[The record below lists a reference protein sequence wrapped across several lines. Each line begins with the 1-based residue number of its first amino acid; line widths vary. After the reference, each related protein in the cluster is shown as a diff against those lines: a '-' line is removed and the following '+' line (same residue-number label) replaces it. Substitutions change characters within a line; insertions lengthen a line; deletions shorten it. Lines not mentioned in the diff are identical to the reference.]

1 MVKTNIK
8 QSIKDKKTT
17 NSAIE
22 FVQWPSSFSLT
33 EKVVAIQTTR
43 FPVEQHLNTEK
54 KDNSPY
60 QAFNLGLHV
69 GDNAQVVKRNR
80 RSLQK
85 LLPKNTSIQW
95 LEQVHGDHVAEID
108 QVSDHAIVAD
118 AAVTRKKNV
127 CLAIMTAD
135 CLPILL
141 ISKTGDEIAAIHG
154 GWRSLA
160 SGIIKNTI
168 NKMDTNAAELYAWL
182 GPCIGPS
189 VFEVGGEV
197 KDAFVKLDNTFDCA
211 FVEQI
216 PTKKSTQQIT
226 QKKGK
231 YLADLQKIAM
241 LQLQQLGVFNI
252 NALTDCTFSNTK
264 KYYSHRKASQNNIT
278 TGRMASLICL
288 T

>member
-8 QSIKDKKTT
+8 PLIQDQKTT

-22 FVQWPSSFSLT
+22 FVQWPSSFFLT

-54 KDNSPY
+54 KDNSSY

-69 GDNAQVVKRNR
+69 GDNAKKVESNR
-80 RSLQK
+80 RSLQT
-85 LLPKNTSIQW
+85 LLPKNTPIQW
-95 LEQVHGDHVAEID
+95 LEQVHGDHVTEID

-182 GPCIGPS
+182 GPCIGQS
-189 VFEVGGEV
+189 AFEVGGEV
-197 KDAFVKLDNTFDCA
+197 KDAFVNLDNTFDSA
-211 FVEQI
+211 FIAQKT
-216 PTKKSTQQIT
+216 TKKIT

-241 LQLQQLGVFNI
+241 LQLQQLGVINI
-252 NALTDCTFSNTK
+252 NALTDCTFSNTD
-264 KYYSHRKASQNNIT
+264 KYYSHRKSSQSNSS
-278 TGRMASLICL
+278 TGRMVSLICL
-288 T
+288 K